1 MARHEGNT
9 RGNGRSNAV
18 WGSGKI
24 AAVAA
29 ALVAAI
35 ALVAPGTAGATTGSG
50 LKAYSASGS
59 APVTVSF
66 NSSMIV
72 DLSGSAGT
80 SGETVSWSDVSWSD
94 SL

>member
-1 MARHEGNT
+1 MARHEGTT
-9 RGNGRSNAV
+9 RGNGRPNAV

-35 ALVAPGTAGATTGSG
+35 ALVAPGTAGATTGNG
-50 LKAYSASGS
+50 LKAYSTSGGS
-59 APVTVSF
+59 AVIVSF
-66 NSSMIV
+66 NSSMVV
-72 DLSGSAGT
+72 DLYGSAGAT
-80 SGETVSWSDVSWSD
+80 GETVSWSDVSWSD

>member
-1 MARHEGNT
+1 MARHEGIS
-9 RGNGRSNAV
+9 RGNGRPNAV

-29 ALVAAI
+29 ALVGAI
-35 ALVAPGTAGATTGSG
+35 TLVAPGTAGATTGNG
-50 LKAYSASGS
+50 LKAYSSSGCS
-59 APVTVSF
+59 AVIVSF
-66 NSSMIV
+66 NSSMVV
-72 DLSGSAGT
+72 DLSSGTGS